1 VFLIFTCLS
10 TQWLSFE
17 SVVQTSEQ
25 SLVCPLAWISTGF
38 TVQHDTTFDSGKVHT
53 VCSFC
58 FFVLVLAFCVTPS
71 ESPYVEVFFDFK
83 EKF

>member
-1 VFLIFTCLS
+1 MFTCLS

-17 SVVQTSEQ
+17 SVVQTGEQ
-25 SLVCPLAWISTGF
+25 SLVCLLAWISTGF
-38 TVQHDTTFDSGKVHT
+38 TVQHDTTFDSGKVRT

-58 FFVLVLAFCVTPS
+58 FFGLVLAFCVTPS
-71 ESPYVEVFFDFK
+71 ESPYVEVFFDVK